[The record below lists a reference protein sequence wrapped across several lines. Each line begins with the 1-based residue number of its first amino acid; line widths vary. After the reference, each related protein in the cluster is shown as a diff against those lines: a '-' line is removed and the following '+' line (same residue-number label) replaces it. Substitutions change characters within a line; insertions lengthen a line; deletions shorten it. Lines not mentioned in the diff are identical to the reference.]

1 MNNNI
6 TEDDCSFEVSTLL
19 KEKGFQVSTS
29 RYYKPDGTFVVN
41 FEESH
46 GESEY
51 RFDADDFFDNWND
64 GRVVDNKN
72 GSCWGCGNR
81 GSYFPP
87 VSLPTHALAIKW
99 LRVNFGI
106 HISVDF
112 DSKNWFAVITI
123 LPNKDRHIYGSSD
136 SPEQATEAAL
146 LYTLKNLI

>member
-6 TEDDCSFEVSTLL
+6 TEDECSKEVCVLL
-19 KEKGFQVSTS
+19 QEKGFDVQCSNEF
-29 RYYKPDGTFVVN
+29 YDGHPVPECCETW
-41 FEESH
+41 S
-46 GESEY
+46 
-51 RFDADDFFDNWND
+51 
-64 GRVVDNKN
+64 
-72 GSCWGCGNR
+72 GSWGGIQQ
-81 GSYFPP
+81 
-87 VSLPTHALAIKW
+87 PTHALAIKW

-123 LPNKDRHIYGSSD
+123 LPNKDRHIYGSSN